1 MTVQK
6 QQHIK
11 QKGYALAMR
20 YMDNAMDTLR
30 KAGRDGKFF
39 EDPKYV
45 SSASGIAYKGVLVAL
60 DHWLRLKG
68 VDVPENAIGKKERKS
83 IDFYRGHLA
92 KLDKKLLKE
101 LNGVY
106 YALHLSGYYD
116 ATLVS
121 GTVDAGFEI
130 AKEIVEKIKP
140 TEAL

>member
-1 MTVQK
+1 MDLQK

-11 QKGYALAMR
+11 QEGYAQAMR
-20 YMDNAMDTLR
+20 YMDNATDILK

-60 DHWLRLKG
+60 DYWLQSKG
-68 VDVPENAIGKKERKS
+68 VNVPESAVGKKERKS

-92 KLDKKLLKE
+92 KLDKKLLKY

-106 YALHLSGYYD
+106 SALHLNGYYD

-121 GTVDAGFEI
+121 GIVDVGFEM